1 MKQLIK
7 KFKRNRVPQSWDAI
21 EIEETGV
28 VKTMI
33 KFAVGSSWVD
43 EVLKV
48 TTVKTIS
55 YKVLYSC
62 YKHT

>member
-1 MKQLIK
+1 M
-7 KFKRNRVPQSWDAI
+7 RAI

-43 EVLKV
+43 EVLKAHV
-48 TTVKTIS
+48 RGCMLIESAGSFRHIFIKNS
-55 YKVLYSC
+55 RSK
-62 YKHT
+62 